1 MIGVGSIEKDFV
13 VENESILTTSIFF
26 VTGKTFEDGALLPP
40 RTSTSEKNIFSVDS
54 GDDEHFEIDSIEV

>member
-26 VTGKTFEDGALLPP
+26 VTGKTFEDGDC
-40 RTSTSEKNIFSVDS
+40 KNIYKQ
-54 GDDEHFEIDSIEV
+54 IKL